1 MDRFVV
7 RGISANDAAE
17 NLQRQV
23 DQHDEMLHR
32 RALDREDAAA
42 AKRGPGRPRKLSS
55 IGLLLARDPAASP
68 STPPPPSRTG
78 RSHANWWH
86 PASIRPILQAVP
98 ACGGYSPAVKHL
110 KLTQPETYNNLREST
125 VRGWF
130 LKGSLT
136 QLTAEAQASLL
147 RGFGH
152 HHPPTAGRRATLSK
166 YQDLQVEIKDRLLAL
181 RQGGVALN
189 HTTARSVMLAVIQQ
203 REPHLLSSNGGALRL
218 SAQFVRDFLENQLNW
233 VTRRSTGDSQHL
245 PINFTQLVED
255 MNLRAALIVYA
266 KRIPPELFYSMDETF
281 VFFAPMA
288 GSTTLAEEGSKQV
301 FVAATEQ
308 KKGLTVCLT
317 VKASGHVLPLQLI
330 YEGKT
335 DLSTPGGKPK
345 NARAWQPLPAR
356 VAADAAGHDVT
367 ATPSHWATEDSHKQ
381 HFERVI
387 LLDYKRSCT
396 ELGHNLDELPVA
408 QWPSMIYQLD

>member
-1 MDRFVV
+1 MPASSAAMMPAGANPLSLSPAPSAAPRASPGGFSPAASGQTAIAFDDDSSPCGGALSRVTFTAASGVAYWVV
-7 RGISANDAAE
+7 VEGLAP
-17 NLQRQV
+17 Q
-23 DQHDEMLHR
+23 M
-32 RALDREDAAA
+32 ALDREDAAT

-233 VTRRSTGDSQHL
+233 VTR
-245 PINFTQLVED
+245 
-255 MNLRAALIVYA
+255 
-266 KRIPPELFYSMDETF
+266 
-281 VFFAPMA
+281 
-288 GSTTLAEEGSKQV
+288 
-301 FVAATEQ
+301 
-308 KKGLTVCLT
+308 
-317 VKASGHVLPLQLI
+317 
-330 YEGKT
+330 
-335 DLSTPGGKPK
+335 
-345 NARAWQPLPAR
+345 
-356 VAADAAGHDVT
+356 
-367 ATPSHWATEDSHKQ
+367 
-381 HFERVI
+381 
-387 LLDYKRSCT
+387 
-396 ELGHNLDELPVA
+396 
-408 QWPSMIYQLD
+408 

>member
-125 VRGWF
+125 V
-130 LKGSLT
+130 
-136 QLTAEAQASLL
+136 
-147 RGFGH
+147 
-152 HHPPTAGRRATLSK
+152 
-166 YQDLQVEIKDRLLAL
+166 EIKDRLLAL

-233 VTRRSTGDSQHL
+233 VTR
-245 PINFTQLVED
+245 
-255 MNLRAALIVYA
+255 
-266 KRIPPELFYSMDETF
+266 
-281 VFFAPMA
+281 
-288 GSTTLAEEGSKQV
+288 
-301 FVAATEQ
+301 
-308 KKGLTVCLT
+308 
-317 VKASGHVLPLQLI
+317 
-330 YEGKT
+330 
-335 DLSTPGGKPK
+335 
-345 NARAWQPLPAR
+345 
-356 VAADAAGHDVT
+356 
-367 ATPSHWATEDSHKQ
+367 
-381 HFERVI
+381 
-387 LLDYKRSCT
+387 
-396 ELGHNLDELPVA
+396 
-408 QWPSMIYQLD
+408 